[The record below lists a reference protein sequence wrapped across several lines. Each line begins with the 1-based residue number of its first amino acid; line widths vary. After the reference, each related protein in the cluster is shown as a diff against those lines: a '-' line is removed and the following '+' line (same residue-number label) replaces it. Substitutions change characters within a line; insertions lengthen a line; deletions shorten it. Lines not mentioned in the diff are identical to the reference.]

1 MKYINLILSV
11 LVWMVASVAMAVTLP
26 TSSYVG
32 SSFGGSDSY
41 ETLLGTGVRMNVS
54 EFLQASSSVDV
65 NACTIENVP
74 RDPDICNQCCRDEIL
89 AKGGGVDEYL
99 TCHDACTHGAFAL
112 NEEKS
117 PLGEAL
123 VLLPFIAIYA
133 VVRRYRKDNAEQA

>member
-41 ETLLGTGVRMNVS
+41 ETLLGTGVKMNVS
-54 EFLQASSSVDV
+54 EYLQASSNVDV

-74 RDPDICNQCCRDEIL
+74 RDPDVCSTCCGNEII
-89 AKGGGVDEYL
+89 AKGGTLDEYL
-99 TCHDACTHGAFAL
+99 TCHDACSHGAFAL

-123 VLLPFIAIYA
+123 ILLPFALVYA
-133 VVRRYRKDNAEQA
+133 LVRKRKEETL

>member
-41 ETLLGTGVRMNVS
+41 ETLLGTGVKMNVS
-54 EFLQASSSVDV
+54 EYLQASSNVDV

-74 RDPDICNQCCRDEIL
+74 RDPDVCSTCCGNEII
-89 AKGGGVDEYL
+89 AKGGTLDEYL
-99 TCHDACTHGAFAL
+99 TCHDACSHGAFAL

-123 VLLPFIAIYA
+123 ILLPFVLVYA
-133 VVRRYRKDNAEQA
+133 LVRKRKEEIL

>member
-1 MKYINLILSV
+1 MKHINLILSV
-11 LVWMVASVAMAVTLP
+11 LFWIVASVAMAVTLP

-54 EFLQASSSVDV
+54 EYLQTSSDINV

-74 RDPDICNQCCRDEIL
+74 RDPDVCSTCCGNEIV
-89 AKGGGVDEYL
+89 AKGGTLDEYL
-99 TCHDACTHGAFAL
+99 TCHDACTDGAFAL

-123 VLLPFIAIYA
+123 LLIPFALAYA
-133 VVRRYRKDNAEQA
+133 LVRRRRQASEQA

>member
-11 LVWMVASVAMAVTLP
+11 LSWMVASVAMAVTLP

-41 ETLLGTGVRMNVS
+41 ETLLGTGVKMNVS
-54 EFLQASSSVDV
+54 EYLQASSNVDV

-74 RDPDICNQCCRDEIL
+74 RDPDVCNTCCGNEII
-89 AKGGGVDEYL
+89 AKGGTLDEYL
-99 TCHDACTHGAFAL
+99 TCHDACSHGAFAL

-123 VLLPFIAIYA
+123 ILLPFIATYA
-133 VVRRYRKDNAEQA
+133 LIRKRKQA